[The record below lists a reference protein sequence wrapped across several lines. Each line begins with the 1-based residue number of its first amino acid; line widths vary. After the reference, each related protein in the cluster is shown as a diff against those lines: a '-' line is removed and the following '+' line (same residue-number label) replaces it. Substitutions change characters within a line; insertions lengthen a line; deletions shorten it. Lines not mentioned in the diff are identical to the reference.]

1 MTYTEVFDQVC
12 PNYMSYGMTY
22 EQFWCGDPWMVNAY
36 KDAYILKR
44 RIENEN
50 AWIAG
55 AYVMQAL
62 TASLNNAFS
71 KTSMKYVKAPLDL
84 FPKTRAEKNME
95 ITEAKNKVIEQLS
108 AFQAAFNARKRRKKQ
123 KGVDQDGN
131 NP

>member
-1 MTYTEVFDQVC
+1 
-12 PNYMSYGMTY
+12 MSYGMTY
-22 EQFWCGDPWMVNAY
+22 EQFWNGDPWMVSTY
-36 KDAYILKR
+36 KDAYILRR

-71 KTSMKYVKAPLDL
+71 KSSMKYIKQPFDI
-84 FPKTRAEKNME
+84 FPNTKAEKNVE

-123 KGVDQDGN
+123 GVDEDGN